1 VSDVVPAPA
10 PVRIPVSG
18 SGTATQQSATQQYF
32 PVRRIYCVGRNFAD
46 HAKEMGAP
54 VPASKADRGTPVFFC
69 KPADAVVLDGV
80 VPYPPGTHDLHHEV
94 ELVVALGAD
103 AQVFGYAIGLDLTR
117 RDLQSA
123 AKAKGLP
130 WDTGK
135 AFDHSAPVSEIVRF
149 DAIGPLA
156 PRTLSLS
163 VNGEVRQRST
173 LDQLVWDVPDVLDE
187 LSKLFTLQPGDLVF
201 MGTPA
206 GVGPL
211 VPGDRFEARLD
222 DVLRLQGHVV
232 PR

>member
-1 VSDVVPAPA
+1 MSDVVPAPA
-10 PVRIPVSG
+10 PVRIPVRG
-18 SGTATQQSATQQYF
+18 GGTF

-163 VNGEVRQRST
+163 VNGQGRQRST
-173 LDQLVWDVPDVLDE
+173 LDQLIWDVPDILDE
-187 LSKLFTLQPGDLVF
+187 LSKLFTLQAGDLVF

-211 VPGDRFEARLD
+211 VPGDAFEARLD
-222 DVLRLQGHVV
+222 DVLALQGHVV

>member
-1 VSDVVPAPA
+1 MSDVVPAPA

-18 SGTATQQSATQQYF
+18 SGSATQQYF

-103 AQVFGYAIGLDLTR
+103 AKVFGYAIGLDLTR

-135 AFDHSAPVSEIVRF
+135 AFDHSAPIGEIVPAALVG
-149 DAIGPLA
+149 DLA
-156 PRTLSLS
+156 PRTLSLT
-163 VNGEVRQRST
+163 VNGTERQRST
-173 LDQLVWDVPDVLDE
+173 LDQLIWDVPEVLAE
-187 LSKLFTLQPGDLVF
+187 LSELFELKAGDLVF

-206 GVGPL
+206 GVSAL
-211 VPGDRFEARLD
+211 QVGDRFEARLD
-222 DVLRLQGHVV
+222 DVLHLAGTIAP
-232 PR
+232 PRATR